1 MRYGDDE
8 MKEVFSK
15 LFEKLIN
22 EKKGFKIITWIFIVL
37 LILTIV
43 LYPIID
49 ANFLYY
55 NRTNKRI
62 EIIQKIIS
70 IDENSVKKDKRI
82 EDEYNSI
89 LEDMDNQSNN
99 YINNI
104 FQKETNKGRNI
115 AKFLA
120 GSWLFII
127 AGIIIP
133 FTKDKNK
140 GKRFTLNNIFSGI
153 LCFAIAGLLGF
164 ICIKIPNII
173 NFGVNIVLYLII
185 LIFFT
190 YTIAT
195 IEKKPQ

>member
-1 MRYGDDE
+1 
-8 MKEVFSK
+8 MKEVFGK

-22 EKKGFKIITWIFIVL
+22 EKKGFKIIAWIFIIL
-37 LILTIV
+37 LILAIF

-70 IDENSVKKDKRI
+70 IDENAIKKDKRI
-82 EDEYNSI
+82 ENEYNSI
-89 LEDMDNQSNN
+89 LEDMNNQSNN

-120 GSWLFII
+120 GSWIFIL
-127 AGIIIP
+127 AGIIMP
-133 FTKDKNK
+133 FTKDKKN
-140 GKRFTLNNIFSGI
+140 GKRFTLNNIMTGI
-153 LCFAIAGLLGF
+153 FCFVIAGILGF
-164 ICIKIPNII
+164 ICVKIPNII

-185 LIFFT
+185 LIFLT
-190 YTIAT
+190 YTIST
-195 IEKKPQ
+195 SGKKPQ

>member
-1 MRYGDDE
+1 
-8 MKEVFSK
+8 MKEVFGK

-22 EKKGFKIITWIFIVL
+22 EKKGFKIIAWIFI
-37 LILTIV
+37 ILVILAIF

-70 IDENSVKKDKRI
+70 IDENAIKKDKRI
-82 EDEYNSI
+82 ENEYNSI
-89 LEDMDNQSNN
+89 LEDMNNQSNN

-120 GSWLFII
+120 GSWIFILV
-127 AGIIIP
+127 GIIMP
-133 FTKDKNK
+133 FTKDKKN
-140 GKRFTLNNIFSGI
+140 GKRFTLNNIMAGI
-153 LCFAIAGLLGF
+153 FCFVIAGILGF
-164 ICIKIPNII
+164 ICVKIPNII

-185 LIFFT
+185 LIFLT
-190 YTIAT
+190 YTIST
-195 IEKKPQ
+195 SGKKPQ

>member
-1 MRYGDDE
+1 
-8 MKEVFSK
+8 MKEVFGK

-22 EKKGFKIITWIFIVL
+22 EKKGFKIIAWIFIIL
-37 LILTIV
+37 LILAIF

-70 IDENSVKKDKRI
+70 IDENAIKKDKRI
-82 EDEYNSI
+82 ENEYNSI
-89 LEDMDNQSNN
+89 LEDMNNQSNN

-104 FQKETNKGRNI
+104 FQKETNKERNI

-120 GSWLFII
+120 GSWIFILV
-127 AGIIIP
+127 GIIMP
-133 FTKDKNK
+133 FTKDKKN
-140 GKRFTLNNIFSGI
+140 GKRFTLNNIMAGI
-153 LCFAIAGLLGF
+153 FCFVIAGILGF
-164 ICIKIPNII
+164 ICVKIPNII

-185 LIFFT
+185 LIFLT
-190 YTIAT
+190 YTIST
-195 IEKKPQ
+195 SGKKPQ